1 MCSRYAVYILIKRL
15 FLPLREIDRSF
26 PQRGKI
32 IDLGCG
38 EGFVAKY
45 LARRQQRS
53 IVGVD
58 LSKDRLPKTNLKNL
72 RFECLDIINFN
83 ISGAQGI
90 ILSDVLHHLDF
101 SRQKKLLSKISKNL
115 EKDSVLVIKEID
127 TQEFI
132 RSKLS
137 RFWDFIFYPQD
148 KIYYSGSQYL
158 KLLLEN
164 LGFHVKLIR
173 ASRLFPGSTTLYIAR
188 KW

>member
-1 MCSRYAVYILIKRL
+1 MCSRYAVYVLIKRL
-15 FLPLREIDRSF
+15 VLPLKEIDQSL
-26 PQRGKI
+26 PQRGLI

-38 EGFVAKY
+38 EGSIAKY
-45 LARRQQRS
+45 LARQQQRNV
-53 IVGVD
+53 VGVD

-83 ISGAQGI
+83 ISGAKGI
-90 ILSDVLHHLDF
+90 ILSDVLHHLDLF
-101 SRQKKLLSKISKNL
+101 KQKKLLSKIAKNL
-115 EKDSVLVIKEID
+115 KKGSVLVIKEID

-164 LGFHVKLIR
+164 LGFRVKLIR
-173 ASRLFPGSTTLYIAR
+173 TSRLFPGSTTLYIAR
-188 KW
+188 K

>member
-1 MCSRYAVYILIKRL
+1 MCSRYGVYVLIKQL
-15 FLPLREIDRSF
+15 FLPLKEIDQSL

-53 IVGVD
+53 VVGVD
-58 LSKDRLPKTNLKNL
+58 LSKSRLPKTDLKNL
-72 RFECLDIINFN
+72 RFECLDIITFN
-83 ISGAQGI
+83 ISGAKGI
-90 ILSDVLHHLDF
+90 ILSDVLHHLDL
-101 SRQKKLLSKISKNL
+101 SKQKKLLFKISKNL
-115 EKDSVLVIKEID
+115 TKGSVLVIKEID

-148 KIYYSGSQYL
+148 KIYYSGSQHF
-158 KLLLEN
+158 KLFLEN

-173 ASRLFPGSTTLYIAR
+173 TSRLFPGSTTLYIAR
-188 KW
+188 K